1 MINPVNSNKTVN
13 TTSDRPG
20 TTRTQDQSSTQ
31 ASQTAA
37 LSRGSEAVAESQAAP
52 DIESAR
58 QLYQMEHTRGNSGVA
73 LSSSGE
79 ARSVLDNLL
88 QQFSD
93 HPARAASAQLANVSQ
108 PMANLLKLMPA

>member
-13 TTSDRPG
+13 TTADRPG
-20 TTRTQDQSSTQ
+20 TTRTQDPSNAQ
-31 ASQTAA
+31 ASQTAT
-37 LSRGSEAVAESQAAP
+37 LSRGGEAVADNSAAP
-52 DIESAR
+52 DIENAR
-58 QLYQMEHTRGNSGVA
+58 QLYQMEYTRSSSGVT